1 MLKLGK
7 RWVRTLVVLA
17 AILVVAVAVVPSGG
31 SVFGYGPDTS
41 RGIWPIQFRSNGE
54 RIYFTGTSSSRLP
67 ITPTGGNMHMR
78 MHGGGCAS
86 CHGADRLGGRL
97 MPRFWIT
104 IPALTPSALFGVRD
118 EPADEDGHGD
128 HGSYDDAALRRAI
141 TKGTDPSGK
150 QLDPG
155 MPRWSMAAQDLAD
168 LIEFIRSP
176 DRN

>member
-1 MLKLGK
+1 MLKFGK
-7 RWVRTLVVLA
+7 RRLGTLAALA

-31 SVFGYGPDTS
+31 SVFGYGPDTG
-41 RGIWPIQFRSNGE
+41 RGIRPVQFRSNGE

-67 ITPTGGNMHMR
+67 ITPTGGSMHMR

-97 MPRFWIT
+97 MPRFWIKA
-104 IPALTPSALFGVRD
+104 PALTPSALFGAHN
-118 EPADEDGHGD
+118 EPADQDGHGD
-128 HGSYDDAALRRAI
+128 HESYDDAALRRAI
-141 TKGTDPSGK
+141 TKGVDPGGK

-168 LIEFIRSP
+168 LIDFIRSP
-176 DRN
+176 VSN

>member
-41 RGIWPIQFRSNGE
+41 RGIRPVQFSSNGE

-67 ITPTGGNMHMR
+67 ITPTGGSMHMR

-97 MPRFWIT
+97 MPRFWQT
-104 IPALTPSALFGVRD
+104 VPALTPIALFGAHD

-128 HGSYDDAALRRAI
+128 HESYDDATLRRAI
-141 TKGTDPSGK
+141 TKGVDPDGV

-155 MPRWSMAAQDLAD
+155 MPRWLMAEQDLAD

>member
-1 MLKLGK
+1 MLKFGK
-7 RWVRTLVVLA
+7 RRLRTLVVLA
-17 AILVVAVAVVPSGG
+17 AILVVAVAAVPSGG

-41 RGIWPIQFRSNGE
+41 RGSWPVQFSSNGE

-141 TKGTDPSGK
+141 TKGTDPSHLNLKFG
-150 QLDPG
+150 
-155 MPRWSMAAQDLAD
+155 A
-168 LIEFIRSP
+168 
-176 DRN
+176 

>member
-1 MLKLGK
+1 MLKFGK
-7 RWVRTLVVLA
+7 RQVRSLVALV
-17 AILVVAVAVVPSGG
+17 AILVVAVAVAPSGG
-31 SVFGYGPDTS
+31 SVFGYSPDTS
-41 RGIWPIQFRSNGE
+41 RGIRPIQFRSNGE

-78 MHGGGCAS
+78 MRGGGCAS
-86 CHGADRLGGRL
+86 CHRADRLGGRL

-104 IPALTPSALFGVRD
+104 APALTPSALFGARD
-118 EPADEDGHGD
+118 EPADDDGHGD

-141 TKGTDPSGK
+141 TEGMDSGGK

-155 MPRWSMAAQDLAD
+155 MPRWSMAEQDLAD

>member
-1 MLKLGK
+1 MLKFGK
-7 RWVRTLVVLA
+7 RRLGTLVALA
-17 AILVVAVAVVPSGG
+17 AILVVAVAVVPSGS

-41 RGIWPIQFRSNGE
+41 RGFRPIQFRSNGE

-67 ITPTGGNMHMR
+67 IIPTGGNIHLR

-104 IPALTPSALFGVRD
+104 APALTPSALFEARD
-118 EPADEDGHGD
+118 KPADEDGHGD

-141 TKGTDPSGK
+141 TKGVDPGGK

-155 MPRWSMAAQDLAD
+155 MPRWSMADQDLAD
-168 LIEFIRSP
+168 LIDFIGSP